1 MNKDKRLG
9 VILILCLIVLAG
21 RWPIGRVTADQ
32 HNLVTANHYYFPR
45 ISSTSLFYFPYVS
58 FVLPPPP
65 PTASILEAV
74 GPDGGGV
81 TSVLLN
87 PKNPQIAYAGTWG
100 AGVFKSLDG
109 GKTWESASIG
119 LENLY
124 VQSMVID
131 PVHPE
136 IIYAG
141 TYRSGVYK
149 TINGGTTW
157 VYAGKGLNT
166 DAIVYALA
174 IDPITPTIIYAGT
187 RSPGSNP
194 PWGGGVYKST
204 DGGQTWA
211 NSSYKLSED
220 WVYGLAVS
228 PSNTQTLY
236 AATHSQGV
244 FKSTNGGNSWAAVN
258 NGVSDHS
265 MRTVAIDPS
274 NTQVVYAGCWHTTG
288 VFKTTNGGQSW
299 TTVSNGLNGAKI
311 ISITVDPV
319 HPQTVYALS
328 YLQGVYKTDNGGGNW
343 SMIGLWPDYVF
354 NLTVDPTNRQA
365 LLASAENVDLFRS
378 TNGGASWVNSGR
390 GLHAT
395 DVTAV
400 AADQNLPGVVYAG
413 MAGMGVYQSKDSGQ
427 NWTSANAGLGD
438 LKVRSLALVS
448 GSLYVGTDSG
458 GIYKTAAVQADWH
471 AVNSGLPKGSAKTPI
486 QNPAINRFN
495 NLGPAADLF
504 LHDPDN
510 AIQPKAVAVSVA
522 ILALAPA
529 PSAPT
534 TLYAGT
540 GGSGLYRTTD
550 AGSNWQAVGLDGK
563 TLFSV
568 MVDRSDPLII
578 YAGTDAANGSLLKSL
593 DGGAHWG
600 QIKAGMEGVDVL
612 SLSQDPFQKYTIY
625 AGTNQG
631 VFKSIDV
638 GANWTRLGLDG
649 QSVYALSANPHT
661 ANSLAAGTT
670 AGLFISHDG
679 GGTWTNIPGLINPE
693 VWCLAFGVQSTD
705 SLFIGTNASGLY
717 HFHASPSN

>member
-1 MNKDKRLG
+1 MKINKRLG
-9 VILILCLIVLAG
+9 VALIICLVVLAG
-21 RWPIGRVTADQ
+21 AWPVTQVIADQ
-32 HNLVTANHYYFPR
+32 HAGKNHYYVPSF
-45 ISSTSLFYFPYVS
+45 SSIPL
-58 FVLPPPP
+58 
-65 PTASILEAV
+65 IEGV
-74 GPDGGGV
+74 GPDGGGL
-81 TSVLLN
+81 TSVILD
-87 PKNPQIAYAGTWG
+87 PKNPQTTYAGTWG

-109 GKTWESASIG
+109 GKTWKSASVG
-119 LENLY
+119 LGNLF

-136 IIYAG
+136 IIYTG

-149 TINGGTTW
+149 TINGGITW
-157 VYAGKGLNT
+157 VYAGNGLNT

-174 IDPITPTIIYAGT
+174 IDPVNPTSIYAGT

-204 DGGQTWA
+204 DGGQTWI
-211 NSSYKLSED
+211 NHTYNLGED
-220 WVYGLAVS
+220 WVYGLAVD
-228 PSNTQTLY
+228 PSNPQIIY

-244 FKSTNGGNSWAAVN
+244 FKSTNGAHYWTAVN

-288 VFKTTNGGQSW
+288 IFKTTNGGQSW

-311 ISITVDPV
+311 ISITIDPV
-319 HPQTVYALS
+319 YPQTVYAMS

-354 NLTVDPTNRQA
+354 NLTVNPTNRQA
-365 LLASAENVDLFRS
+365 LLASADNVDLFRS
-378 TNGGASWVNSGR
+378 MNGGASWANSDS

-395 DVTAV
+395 TINAV

-413 MAGMGVYQSKDSGQ
+413 VAGMGVFRSKDSGQ

-438 LKVRSLALVS
+438 LNVRSLALVS

-458 GIYKTAAVQADWH
+458 GIYKTAAVQADWQ

-486 QNPAINRFN
+486 QNPALTRFN

-504 LHDPDN
+504 LGEPDS

-529 PSAPT
+529 PSSAA

-540 GGSGLYRTTD
+540 SGSGVYRTTS
-550 AGSNWQAVGLDGK
+550 AGSSWQAAGLDGK
-563 TLFSV
+563 TVFSV
-568 MVDRSDPLII
+568 MVDRSNAAIV
-578 YAGTDAANGSLLKSL
+578 YASTDAAGGSLWKTL
-593 DGGAHWG
+593 DSGAHWSQVKSG
-600 QIKAGMEGVDVL
+600 LDGLDVL
-612 SLSQDPFQKYTIY
+612 SLSQHPSQNNTVY
-625 AGTNQG
+625 AGTSQG
-631 VFKSIDV
+631 VFKSINA
-638 GANWTRLGLDG
+638 GASWSRLGLNG
-649 QSVYALSANPHT
+649 QPVYALLANPYSE
-661 ANSLAAGTT
+661 NSLAAGTT
-670 AGLFISHDG
+670 SGLFISRDEG
-679 GGTWTNIPGLINPE
+679 GSWIIMPGLVNPE
-693 VWCLAFGVQSTD
+693 VWSLAVGAQSTD
-705 SLFIGTNASGLY
+705 SLFIGTRASGVYRFYAPPLY
-717 HFHASPSN
+717 N